1 MNADSDKSVAAKKAE
16 DVKEAKTVKD
26 SKKAE
31 STKSKVAKDKKPKEK
46 KEPSDGKRHTIW
58 LSDALRKEVLKKFPD
73 GSFSG
78 CVEEGLKLLLK
89 KG

>member
-1 MNADSDKSVAAKKAE
+1 MNADHDKSAVTKKAE
-16 DVKEAKTVKD
+16 DSKEPKAVKE

-31 STKSKVAKDKKPKEK
+31 PVKAKVSKDKKPKEK